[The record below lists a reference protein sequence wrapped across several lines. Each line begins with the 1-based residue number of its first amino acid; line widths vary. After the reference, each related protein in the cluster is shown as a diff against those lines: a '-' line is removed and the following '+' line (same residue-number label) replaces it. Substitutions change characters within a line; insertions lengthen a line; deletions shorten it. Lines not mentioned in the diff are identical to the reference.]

1 MISSWYNQDTVKISW
16 YHQNIIKI
24 SSSYR
29 NIIMISSR
37 YHDINIISS
46 SYHQDIMISW
56 YQQHIIKL
64 SSRYHDTACV
74 RSIPP
79 IPCIGIGITPIP
91 VSASIC
97 CIDTGIIISQYRHLH
112 GWYLYLY
119 CSNGI
124 VVSVFY
130 HYESQP
136 CIGIDQAYLY
146 CHIRKVVMQFIID
159 CSVLP
164 MVISAYQTNG
174 PLIHSHLYKITRTWC
189 RSLHRDRLKSLGRY
203 IQD

>member
-1 MISSWYNQDTVKISW
+1 MLSSWYNQDTVKISW

-64 SSRYHDTACV
+64 SSRYHDTARV

-97 CIDTGIIISQYRHLH
+97 CIDTSIIISQYRHLH

-130 HYESQP
+130 HY
-136 CIGIDQAYLY
+136 
-146 CHIRKVVMQFIID
+146 
-159 CSVLP
+159 VLP
-164 MVISAYQTNG
+164 RAHSIAWQASACALNGKERKCAHQMVTTC
-174 PLIHSHLYKITRTWC
+174 LKIKGWIWTSNR
-189 RSLHRDRLKSLGRY
+189 
-203 IQD
+203 